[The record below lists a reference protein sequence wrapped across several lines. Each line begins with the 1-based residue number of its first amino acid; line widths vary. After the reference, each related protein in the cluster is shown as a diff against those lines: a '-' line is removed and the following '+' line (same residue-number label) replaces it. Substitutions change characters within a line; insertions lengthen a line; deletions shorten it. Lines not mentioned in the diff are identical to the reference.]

1 MGSSLHYSLMRLG
14 EHLTSRSM
22 HALKGIVKYLEV
34 GFLMRQMGYPLG
46 GVEKWVRE
54 REELFDIVQK
64 EVGDR
69 QVLYLEFGVYQ
80 GAATRYWSKLL
91 SNPKSKL
98 HGFDSF
104 EGLPEDWHEVKE
116 VLGKGHFST
125 GGAIP
130 VIEDERVRFFKGWFS
145 ETLAGYEVPEHD
157 VLVVNFDADL
167 YSSTQCVFNR
177 IASYIVPGTYLY
189 FDEFNCT
196 QDEMRAFREFCSES
210 HRKFALRGSTRSL
223 QKVLFQC
230 VA

>member
-1 MGSSLHYSLMRLG
+1 MASTIHHALMRAG
-14 EHLTSRSM
+14 EHLNAKAI
-22 HALKGIVKYLEV
+22 HALTGIAKYLEV
-34 GFLMRQMGYPLG
+34 GYLMRQMGYRLER
-46 GVEKWVRE
+46 VEKWVGQ
-54 REELFDIVQK
+54 REELFDMVAK

-80 GAATRYWSKLL
+80 GAATRYWSRLL
-91 SNPKSKL
+91 KNPRSNL

-116 VLGKGHFST
+116 VLTRGHFST
-125 GGAIP
+125 DGKIP
-130 VIEDERVRFFKGWFS
+130 VIDDPRVHFFKGWFDQ
-145 ETLAGYEVPEHD
+145 TLAQYQVPEHE

-167 YSSTQCVFNR
+167 YSSTQCVFGR
-177 IASYIVPGTYLY
+177 IAPYIVPGTYLY

-196 QDEMRAFREFCSES
+196 QDEMRAFREFATES
-210 HRKFALRGSTRSL
+210 KRQFTLRGSSRSL